1 MTKIT
6 GTVKEFKSMLEK
18 IMCGSKYPLF
28 TDVNLKIDQETI
40 RVSCIDS
47 TRAVATNQEYTGFHI
62 EGSSD
67 IPINT
72 SSLYEAIKLFDD
84 IDSLIF
90 EYEDNKIVLT
100 VDSDGVIDIIKIAAL
115 DVNTSE
121 IVIKKI
127 DDLTYSVNGKD
138 TKFEA
143 KVDLDTNYIKN
154 QIKKANYINAAYHE
168 YNIDIRENEIGISVG
183 DIGSSAETII
193 KTKTT
198 GIAKSQYCYGYDDIF
213 KTLSGDV
220 SILINN
226 DQPMI
231 INQIGIYYE
240 VNYLIAPV
248 VNQQ

>member
-1 MTKIT
+1 MTKII

-28 TDVNLKIDQETI
+28 PDVNLKIDQETI
-40 RVSCIDS
+40 RVSCVDP
-47 TRAVATNQEYTGFHI
+47 TRAVATSQEYTGFHI

-72 SSLYEAIKLFDD
+72 SSLYEAINLFNDS
-84 IDSLIF
+84 DSLTF

-115 DVNTSE
+115 DVNINE
-121 IVIKKI
+121 IAIKKI
-127 DDLTYSVNGKD
+127 NDLTYSVKEND
-138 TKFEA
+138 MKFTA
-143 KVDLDTNYIKN
+143 KVDLDVNYIKN

-183 DIGSSAETII
+183 DIGSSTETII
-193 KTKTT
+193 KIKTT

-213 KTLSGDV
+213 KILSGKV
-220 SILINN
+220 SILIND

-231 INQIGIYYE
+231 INQIGTDYV
-240 VNYLIAPV
+240 VNYLVAPIV
-248 VNQQ
+248 QE